1 MGVINISRYS
11 RLLLYVSLFFRI
23 LGEWQIMKWEE
34 KREKYL
40 KLTNMEKNIETSL
53 NSSNLVVK
61 PNSFLAGYRY
71 KFILNAY
78 YEGSAAK
85 TTVGFERE
93 VSALPKGGT
102 CYVRFENL

>member
-1 MGVINISRYS
+1 MSRYS

-71 KFILNAY
+71 KFILNA
-78 YEGSAAK
+78 
-85 TTVGFERE
+85 
-93 VSALPKGGT
+93 
-102 CYVRFENL
+102 